1 MSDAER
7 IKRESHGLRGTL
19 AEELAS
25 DATHL
30 SEDARLLLKFHGSYQ
45 GEDRDQRRE
54 RKKAGLEPAYQFF
67 TRSRVPG
74 GVLSAEQYL
83 VHDDLAGEYGNGTLR
98 VTTRQTI
105 QLHGIIK
112 KDLRTTI
119 HELNERLVSTLATC
133 GDVGRNVVSCPAH
146 LPGAHREETFALARR
161 LSDKLLP
168 RTSAYHEIWVEG
180 EKVSLPEAEP
190 DPLYG
195 KLYLPRKFKTAIG
208 FADDNCMDL
217 YSNDLAFV
225 AVLQGD
231 RLIGYNV
238 LVGGGLGQTH
248 GKADTHPR
256 LADPLAFVRPADVEE
271 VAQAVVAV
279 QRDHGNRTERR
290 RARLKY
296 TIEDHGLE
304 WFRDQVERV
313 IGRALEPPVPLEV
326 TEVHDH
332 LGWHEQANGKLLF
345 GVFIENGRI
354 GDHGALRLRTALR
367 RVVEEVRPA
376 VHLTP
381 QQNLLLTDIPHEQ
394 RAHVQRTLAS
404 HGVIPHEQLTP
415 LRRWAMSCPALPT
428 CGLAV
433 AEAERALPGV
443 VTELE
448 QQLEEI
454 GLGNE
459 RVVLRMT
466 GCPNGCARPYTA
478 EVALVGRSL
487 GKYVLYVGGSHL
499 GTRLATK
506 LADLVPL
513 DQVTPLLR
521 PLLERWRDERLPAER
536 FGDFCHRADVTAV
549 PAGSS
554 EYQSSNGGIT

>member
-1 MSDAER
+1 M
-7 IKRESHGLRGTL
+7 RGTL
-19 AEELAS
+19 AAELAS
-25 DATHL
+25 DVTHL

-45 GEDRDQRRE
+45 GEDRDQRRD

-74 GVLSAEQYL
+74 GVLSAAQYL
-83 VHDDLAGEYGNGTLR
+83 VHDDLAGKYGNGTLR

-112 KDLRTTI
+112 KDLRRTI
-119 HELNERLVSTLATC
+119 HDLNEQLVSTLATC
-133 GDVGRNVVSCPAH
+133 GDVGRNVVTCPAH
-146 LPGAHREETFALARR
+146 LPGKHREHTYALARE
-161 LSDKLLP
+161 LSDRLLP
-168 RTSAYHEIWVEG
+168 RTSAYHEIWVNG
-180 EKVSLPEAEP
+180 EQVSLGEPVPVP

-195 KLYLPRKFKTAIG
+195 THYLPRKFKTAIG

-217 YSNDLAFV
+217 YTNDLAFV
-225 AVLQGD
+225 AVLEHE
-231 RLIGYNV
+231 RLAGYNI

-256 LADPLAFVRPADVEE
+256 LADVLGFVAPAE
-271 VAQAVVAV
+271 VVAAALAVVAV
-279 QRDHGNRTERR
+279 QRDYGNRTERR

-296 TIEDHGLE
+296 LIEDRGLD
-304 WFRDQVERV
+304 WFREQV
-313 IGRALEPPVPLEV
+313 IGHIGPALLPAVPLDV
-326 TEVHDH
+326 TAVHDH

-354 GDHGALRLRTALR
+354 LDRGPLRLRTALR
-367 RVVEEVRPA
+367 RIVQELRPS

-381 QQNLLLTDIPHEQ
+381 QQNLLLADIQREQ
-394 RAHVQRTLAS
+394 RSYVQRILAE
-404 HGVIPHEQLTP
+404 HGVIPHEQITP
-415 LRRWAMSCPALPT
+415 LRRWAMACPALPT

-443 VTELE
+443 VTALEQELE
-448 QQLEEI
+448 QLGLAGEEI
-454 GLGNE
+454 
-459 RVVLRMT
+459 VLRMS
-466 GCPNGCARPYTA
+466 GCPNGCSRPYTA

-487 GKYVLYVGGSHL
+487 GKYVLYVSGSAL
-499 GTRLATK
+499 GTRLALR

-513 DQVTPLLR
+513 DQVNALLR
-521 PLLERWRDERLPAER
+521 PLLERWRDERLPGER

-549 PAGSS
+549 AAGMVDD
-554 EYQSSNGGIT
+554 E